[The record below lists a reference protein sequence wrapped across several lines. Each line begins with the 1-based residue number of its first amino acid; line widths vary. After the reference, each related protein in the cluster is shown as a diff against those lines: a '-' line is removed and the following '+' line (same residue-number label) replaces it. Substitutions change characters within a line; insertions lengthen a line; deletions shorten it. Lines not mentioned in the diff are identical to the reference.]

1 VKVLVSGLLGFLLL
15 GAPAPAWASQASLAS
30 STQAPPEQAS
40 EISLPRTTSPIIT
53 DNAIIQSFQT
63 WSMQITSTLSFVGGD
78 FSPNWQRRPVGA
90 NQATKKKQVEVAGD
104 YRSLQVPVRLYYG
117 LTPRLDVSVTVPFI
131 QNWVS
136 NMGPASRAAHFGS
149 IGDSSLNL
157 RYMFLNGKPTA
168 PTVTGYFSVLF
179 PTGHATN
186 LEPKLQSIDQTG
198 SGAFA
203 FTWGIDFFTSL
214 SQGPILFYAN
224 VWYTNFADGWVNG
237 ARVYYP
243 DQVTVNLAIEV
254 PLKNSPNNRWTFLLE
269 MLSSWDAGRMFG
281 PKANQAP
288 SAIVS
293 VLPALEFLPT
303 SWFNVA
309 LGVQVDLIG
318 KNTQYTYS
326 PILACFINF

>member
-1 VKVLVSGLLGFLLL
+1 
-15 GAPAPAWASQASLAS
+15 
-30 STQAPPEQAS
+30 
-40 EISLPRTTSPIIT
+40 
-53 DNAIIQSFQT
+53 
-63 WSMQITSTLSFVGGD
+63 MQITSTLSFVGGD

-90 NQATKKKQVEVAGD
+90 KQPTKKKQVEVAGD

-168 PTVTGYFSVLF
+168 AAVTGYFSVLF

-214 SQGPILFYAN
+214 SQRPILFYAN
-224 VWYTNFADGWVNG
+224 VWCTNFADGWVNG

-281 PKANQAP
+281 AKANQAP